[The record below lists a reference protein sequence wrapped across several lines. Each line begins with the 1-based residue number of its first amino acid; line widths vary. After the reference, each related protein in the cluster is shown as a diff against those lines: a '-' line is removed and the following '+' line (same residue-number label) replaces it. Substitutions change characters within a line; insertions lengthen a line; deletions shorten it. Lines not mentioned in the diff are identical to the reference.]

1 MFRLASPE
9 NQENPYMNP
18 SRALLTTAFALSL
31 TACGG
36 GGGGDAPPPPP
47 AAPAQTSVSLTEFE
61 GVWKR
66 DAAHDVCAPDFIYND
81 AYSARVRDVKLT
93 NLGDGVLE
101 IAYAVLVYG
110 DDACTV
116 KQGLVTERF
125 NVSASS
131 IARAGRDN
139 VIKGVPTFVGS
150 TTSADGGLGVT
161 LTALPDGD
169 MTGLANV
176 KTISDVH
183 NARLQFATPGA
194 GVAVD
199 SEGYPNDFQADA
211 YFVR

>member
-36 GGGGDAPPPPP
+36 GGGDDAPPP
-47 AAPAQTSVSLTEFE
+47 AAPAQTSVSLAEFE

-66 DAAHDVCAPDFIYND
+66 DATQDDCKIDFDYNT
-81 AYSARVRDVKLT
+81 AYASRIRDVTLT
-93 NLGDGVLE
+93 NKGNGVLE
-101 IAYAVLVYG
+101 ISNAVLVYG

-125 NVSASS
+125 TMNVAP
-131 IARAGRDN
+131 ATRAGRDN
-139 VIKGVPTFVGS
+139 VIKGVVTFVGS
-150 TTSADGGLGVT
+150 TLSGDGGLG
-161 LTALPDGD
+161 LSLNAMPDGR
-169 MTGLANV
+169 MSGLTNGTKAMG
-176 KTISDVH
+176 DVH
-183 NARLQFATPGA
+183 NARLQFAGA
-194 GVAVD
+194 DAGEPVD
-199 SEGYPNDFQADA
+199 AEGYPTDFIPEN